1 MILLADWRNDT
12 HAVALIGGWGGWR
25 ADELT
30 WVWEE
35 EVSTMKYSSGLVGTL
50 IDTGSPFI
58 LSGTKQVGKT
68 WGSVGQDKYDSTPG
82 GQSYGSVVMSL

>member
-1 MILLADWRNDT
+1 
-12 HAVALIGGWGGWR
+12 
-25 ADELT
+25 
-30 WVWEE
+30 
-35 EVSTMKYSSGLVGTL
+35 MKYSSGLVGTL